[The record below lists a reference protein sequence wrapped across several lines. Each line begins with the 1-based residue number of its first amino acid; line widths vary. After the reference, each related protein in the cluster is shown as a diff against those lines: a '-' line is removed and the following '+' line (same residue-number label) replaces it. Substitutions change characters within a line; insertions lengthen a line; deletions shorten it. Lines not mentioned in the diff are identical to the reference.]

1 MEYRRTRF
9 WEFDMP
15 TENLGEVHN
24 ADGCLCLLLGRESGL
39 ELQTYSIR
47 CFNFG
52 EILTLCY
59 ILKNQVTRPKQANT
73 EIRGNSKYGSEI

>member
-9 WEFDMP
+9 GEFDMP

-52 EILTLCY
+52 EIITL
-59 ILKNQVTRPKQANT
+59 
-73 EIRGNSKYGSEI
+73 